1 MKVFRFPLILIF
13 LTFSAMATLAQTPTE
28 PPKTDGAPPKEERPN
43 LLAALG
49 LSPEQVQQ
57 IRRLNQER
65 KPAMQEAQRRL
76 RISMR
81 DLDMAIYGDSVSD
94 ADFDAKLKEHQAAQ
108 AEVARLRFEGELAI
122 RKVLTP
128 EQLIRFRDIRRRFA
142 EARENFQKERKMQ
155 DRPLRRPLNGQPPP
169 RKPV

>member
-1 MKVFRFPLILIF
+1 MKMFRFPLVFIL
-13 LTFSAMATLAQTPTE
+13 LTLGAMAALAQAPAE

-57 IRRLNQER
+57 IRQMNQER

-76 RISMR
+76 RISIR
-81 DLDMAIYGDSVSD
+81 DLDMAIYGDSISD

-128 EQLIRFRDIRRRFA
+128 EQLIHFRDIRRRFA

-155 DRPLRRPLNGQPPP
+155 DTPLHRPLNGQQP
-169 RKPV
+169 RRPVE

>member
-1 MKVFRFPLILIF
+1 MKMFRFPLVFIL
-13 LTFSAMATLAQTPTE
+13 LTLGAMTALAQAPAE
-28 PPKTDGAPPKEERPN
+28 PPKTDGAPTKEERPN

-57 IRRLNQER
+57 IRQMNQER

-76 RISMR
+76 RISIR
-81 DLDMAIYGDSVSD
+81 DLDMAIYGDSISD
-94 ADFDAKLKEHQAAQ
+94 ADFDAKLKEHQTAQ

-128 EQLIRFRDIRRRFA
+128 EQLIHFRDIRRRFA

-155 DRPLRRPLNGQPPP
+155 DTPLHRPLNGQPP
-169 RKPV
+169 RRPVE